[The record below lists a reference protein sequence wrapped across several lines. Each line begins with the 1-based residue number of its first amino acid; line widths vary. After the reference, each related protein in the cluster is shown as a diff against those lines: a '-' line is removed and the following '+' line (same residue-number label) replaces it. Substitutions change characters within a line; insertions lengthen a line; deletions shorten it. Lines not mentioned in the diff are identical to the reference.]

1 MLPLLLKLISLAP
14 SAISL
19 FKTVTSDETPA
30 LTDKVLAVAT
40 EAVKLA
46 NPNVTASTLSVEEI
60 LQQTQAP
67 QVKASVTHAL
77 EAMAMEELT
86 ARLAD
91 TQHARVHTSVTDRPI
106 MLAMA
111 QHIMKY
117 NVFYCVL
124 LLGVQIGAIYL
135 FTGNEVMVALIANL
149 VGILAS
155 QLLTERSQVL
165 NYYFGASVAP
175 EPKSKTKE
183 H

>member
-1 MLPLLLKLISLAP
+1 MLPVLLKLLSLAP

-19 FKTVTSDETPA
+19 FKTVTSEEKPEII
-30 LTDKVLAVAT
+30 DKVLSVAT

-46 NPNVTASTLSVEEI
+46 NPSVTASTLSAEEI
-60 LQQTQAP
+60 LQYAQAP
-67 QVKASVTHAL
+67 QVKTAVTHAL
-77 EAMAMEELT
+77 ESMAMEELT

-91 TQHARVHTSVTDRPI
+91 VQHARSHTSVTDRPL

-111 QHIMKY
+111 QHVMRY
-117 NVFYCVL
+117 NILYCAL
-124 LLGVQIGAIYL
+124 LLLVQIGAIYL

-183 H
+183 V